1 MISTSPLLDSVM
13 LPIQNFLTINE
24 YDAIPN
30 ALKLMRESFHKN
42 SAWQG
47 PHVLI
52 VLNDPGQPVGLL
64 TLKSL
69 LRSAQIK
76 QLEEDT
82 NYKSDYVSWYYIKE
96 CHKNGILVREVMR
109 PIKIHTIDRQNFDL
123 NAVSALFARSGMNY
137 IPVLDKDVVIGIADR
152 SRVFYEIQ
160 SLNPLPNNLRFK
172 ILANYFQDIKTSLS
186 LIISGIF
193 PQ

>member
-1 MISTSPLLDSVM
+1 
-13 LPIQNFLTINE
+13 
-24 YDAIPN
+24 
-30 ALKLMRESFHKN
+30 
-42 SAWQG
+42 
-47 PHVLI
+47 
-52 VLNDPGQPVGLL
+52 
-64 TLKSL
+64 
-69 LRSAQIK
+69 
-76 QLEEDT
+76 
-82 NYKSDYVSWYYIKE
+82 
-96 CHKNGILVREVMR
+96 MR

-172 ILANYFQDIKTSLS
+172 ILANNFQDIKTSLS